1 MIGGFWLLALAA
13 AGRKA
18 VPTQEL
24 ARLARANAVG
34 DWRFTEWF
42 DGACGS
48 ADGMAGQSWN
58 AALFQLAREGLNH
71 KIF

>member
-24 ARLARANAVG
+24 ARLARANAAG

-42 DGACGS
+42 DGP
-48 ADGMAGQSWN
+48 
-58 AALFQLAREGLNH
+58 
-71 KIF
+71 

>member
-1 MIGGFWLLALAA
+1 MIGGFWILALAA

-18 VPTQEL
+18 LAASEL
-24 ARLARANAVG
+24 ERLAQTNAAG

-42 DGACGS
+42 HGGRDTHE
-48 ADGMAGQSWN
+48 GMAGQTWN
-58 AALFQLAREGLNH
+58 AALFLLAREGLAK